1 MAATVFFPSK
11 AVFHQ
16 HIYYLQINKN
26 CLTEWIKSI
35 LNASSIDNFKKCLT
49 YKLEIHQNKKSLRAR
64 PWAVIPLSNITYSK
78 SSHQIM
84 TSLKLDKPSK
94 TSNSRKCQ
102 DYSHCDFSKIQ
113 CVERT
118 QYRSGYLYVFHPSL
132 IPYRH
137 EISDR
142 IVQHTSLITNSRA
155 ELKVTFKMN
164 KMFYSSPF
172 LYTYDVFAL
181 VLLIWSGY
189 PCLFPCW
196 VRVEVSQLTTIVIL
210 KTICNSGSAKSDFI
224 QKSWLKNFGKFTFSY
239 LLFCR
244 KWAGVI
250 FYWFLVWQ
258 HKWKTGVCKQFF

>member
-1 MAATVFFPSK
+1 MLQVLITSK
-11 AVFHQ
+11 NVWPTNLKFIKIKNHFVHAPGQSYPYLILRIQNH
-16 HIYYLQINKN
+16 HIKLWHHWSLINSVKHPIAEN
-26 CLTEWIKSI
+26 ARII
-35 LNASSIDNFKKCLT
+35 LI
-49 YKLEIHQNKKSLRAR
+49 
-64 PWAVIPLSNITYSK
+64 VIF
-78 SSHQIM
+78 
-84 TSLKLDKPSK
+84 
-94 TSNSRKCQ
+94 R
-102 DYSHCDFSKIQ
+102 KIQ